1 MVANRAVSPS
11 AKLRVRLSQGF
22 NGGGGGVPNLQPP
35 IPRPTDGLGR
45 GPERLIRQAIPRL
58 GVRATS
64 SDDDS

>member
-22 NGGGGGVPNLQPP
+22 NGGGGIEPATPT
-35 IPRPTDGLGR
+35 PRPTDGLGG